1 MENMQKEII
10 TQLIKRL
17 EQIRDTDEIKEISV
31 IPFHIVEE
39 FRIVDGTIYGTGSQ
53 NIEIR
58 YDKLFV
64 KKNEFDEWKQ
74 MK

>member
-1 MENMQKEII
+1 MIDHQKDVIN
-10 TQLIKRL
+10 QLIKRL

-31 IPFHIVEE
+31 KPFHIVEE
-39 FRIVDGTIYGTGSQ
+39 FRMVNGEIYGTGSQ
-53 NIEIR
+53 IIEIK

-64 KKNEFDEWKQ
+64 KKDEFDEWTQ